1 MAPASWSQPST
12 TDPSLSQYSSI
23 YVCIYIYVNIIY
35 HIISYHIIS
44 YHIISQHIYHILYNT
59 ILYYI
64 ILYYIKSYNIIL
76 YYIILYLP
84 LLVGSRPQ
92 LLPGVSSIPIFVC
105 AVACPPSA
113 AFSRCSR
120 LSHSGQAAHC
130 AAAQVAQGAMPTLGE
145 ATRSSS
151 RVPGIARS
159 NL

>member
-1 MAPASWSQPST
+1 MAPAGWSP
-12 TDPSLSQYSSI
+12 I
-23 YVCIYIYVNIIY
+23 YHRPISVPILINICVYTYMYILY
-35 HIISYHIIS
+35 HIITYC
-44 YHIISQHIYHILYNT
+44 
-59 ILYYI
+59 
-64 ILYYIKSYNIIL
+64 IIL

-130 AAAQVAQGAMPTLGE
+130 AAARVAQGAMPTLGE

-159 NL
+159 NLWRAEMMMMMITIIITVLLLYYWMQMLLPS